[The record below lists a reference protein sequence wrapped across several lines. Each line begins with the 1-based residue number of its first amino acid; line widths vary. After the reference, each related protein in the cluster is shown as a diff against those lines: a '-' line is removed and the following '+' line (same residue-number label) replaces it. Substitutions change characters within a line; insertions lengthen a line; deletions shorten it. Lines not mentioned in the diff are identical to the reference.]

1 MQKSIHD
8 RYYILALLLNLD
20 RTESIVYTPLRI
32 SGAQHQTL
40 SIAVPSRAVRH
51 SSGTLN
57 GMRIAVKDMFDINGL
72 TTTLCNRAFY
82 DINSPSTSTAACVKR
97 LIDSGA
103 HLLGTTKISSM
114 IAREEPTEA
123 IDYQAPFN
131 PRADGY
137 QSPAGSS
144 SGSAAA
150 IAAYEWLDFT
160 IGEDTSGSGR
170 RPAAANGCFEYR
182 PTHDLVNLDGMWP
195 TFLQFDTPVILSRDL
210 VKIASIAPIWCSIE
224 SSISPAAPMKSLSI
238 LYPEDYLPKDNKE
251 HLQHL
256 DSFVDSL
263 NASAISTVKKFSISQ
278 KWQDSCP
285 KSCKGQDL
293 KEYLSDVIVQT
304 FYHDFYHSQILF
316 RDKYFEKYQKEPY
329 VNSFVKWRWNLGR
342 NVTQEQHQEG
352 LHRLEVYKSWFLK
365 EVMGGLENN
374 AILVMPISEGA
385 PNYRDHPPYKPVIQN
400 GFDPLFLSPI
410 LGCPDLVIPI
420 AQIPYKSRI
429 SGQIEHLPICVNV
442 LGIPGRDSDLLN
454 TVQAV
459 LQASGRPCAVQ
470 TGSKMF

>member
-1 MQKSIHD
+1 M
-8 RYYILALLLNLD
+8 
-20 RTESIVYTPLRI
+20 VYTPLRM
-32 SGAQHQTL
+32 SGAQYQTL
-40 SIAVPSRAVRH
+40 SIAAPSRAASH
-51 SSGTLN
+51 SNGSLN

-82 DINSPSTSTAACVKR
+82 EMNSPSTSTAACVKR
-97 LIDSGA
+97 LIDAGV

-114 IAREEPTEA
+114 ISREEPTEA
-123 IDYQAPFN
+123 IDYHAPFN

-160 IGEDTSGSGR
+160 IAEDTSGSGR

-182 PTHDLVNLDGMWP
+182 PTHDLVDLDGMWP

-210 VKIASIAPIWCSIE
+210 VKIASIAPLWCSLV
-224 SSISPAAPMKSLSI
+224 SPISEVAPPKPLSI
-238 LYPEDYLPKDNKE
+238 LYPEDYLPKDGKE

-256 DSFVDSL
+256 DSFVDDLKS
-263 NASAISTVKKFSISQ
+263 STTGTVEKISVTQ

-285 KSCKGQDL
+285 KDCEGQDL

-304 FYHDFYHSQILF
+304 FYYAFYHSQTSF
-316 RDKYFEKYQKEPY
+316 RDRYFEKYQKEPY

-342 NVTQEQHQEG
+342 KVTQEQHQEG
-352 LHRLEVYKSWFLK
+352 LRRLEVYKSWFLK
-365 EVMGGLENN
+365 EVMGGPEKNS
-374 AILVMPISEGA
+374 ILVMPISEGV
-385 PNYRDHPPYKPVIQN
+385 PNYRDHPPNKPTIQS

-410 LGCPDLVIPI
+410 LGCPDLVVPI
-420 AQIPYKSRI
+420 AQMRYESRI
-429 SGQIEHLPICVNV
+429 SGRAEQLPICVNL
-442 LGIPGRDSDLLN
+442 LGVPGRDVDLIN
-454 TVQAV
+454 VVQAA
-459 LQASGRPCAVQ
+459 LRASGRSSAVRA
-470 TGSKMF
+470 GSEMF